1 MIIILKEKPEK
12 TQFDNLVT
20 WLKSMNLKIHL
31 SEGEKTTIL
40 GLVGDV
46 ASVDKDMIEMLDIVD
61 RVTPISEPYK
71 NANRKF
77 HPLDT
82 VIDVGGFRIGG
93 GNFAVMAGPCS
104 VASKEQIIKTAE
116 GVKKSG
122 ASILRGGAFKTRT

>member
-1 MIIILKEKPEK
+1 MVIILKENTTKEQKDQLVSWFEK
-12 TQFDNLVT
+12 QG
-20 WLKSMNLKIHL
+20 LKVHQ
-31 SEGEKTTIL
+31 SEGEYKTIL

-82 VIDVGGFRIGG
+82 VIDGSR
-93 GNFAVMAGPCS
+93 
-104 VASKEQIIKTAE
+104 
-116 GVKKSG
+116 
-122 ASILRGGAFKTRT
+122 